1 VLVAKGNDVILD
13 KAYGSADLEWNVANT
28 VDTKFRIGSLTK
40 QFTAASV
47 ILLEERG
54 KIKISDPIRK
64 YLPDLPDA
72 WDKVT
77 VFHLLTHSSGIY
89 DYTSL
94 PSAEWMRLNPTHA
107 QLIDRI
113 KDKPLD
119 FAPGEKYS
127 YSNTGYH
134 VLGMLIEK
142 VSGQSYANFL
152 QDNIFTPLGMKDSG
166 YETEAAILPR
176 RAQGYL
182 LRNGELIHAPFLDM
196 TVPFAAG
203 GLYSTTHDLLAW
215 QKALFAGKVV
225 KRASF
230 EKMITPYK
238 DDYAFGLSVKSKD
251 GHRAIGHDGG
261 INGFTSKIITL
272 PDDGYTVIIL
282 NNAQGVTNSISDKL
296 ISMLFGKP
304 VILPSER
311 KEVSVNAKSLAR
323 FVGQYE
329 LQPNFVLQIDLDG
342 SVLTSQVTGQPK
354 NKLFAESPTNFFTR
368 NFDFQISF
376 VTEGDGPASA
386 LVLHEGGQDR
396 TAKRIP

>member
-1 VLVAKGNDVILD
+1 MRPTNRL
-13 KAYGSADLEWNVANT
+13 
-28 VDTKFRIGSLTK
+28 
-40 QFTAASV
+40 
-47 ILLEERG
+47 
-54 KIKISDPIRK
+54 
-64 YLPDLPDA
+64 
-72 WDKVT
+72 
-77 VFHLLTHSSGIY
+77 
-89 DYTSL
+89 SL
-94 PSAEWMRLNPTHA
+94 PPN
-107 QLIDRI
+107 IVI
-113 KDKPLD
+113 
-119 FAPGEKYS
+119 AP
-127 YSNTGYH
+127 H
-134 VLGMLIEK
+134 
-142 VSGQSYANFL
+142 
-152 QDNIFTPLGMKDSG
+152 
-166 YETEAAILPR
+166 

-296 ISMLFGKP
+296 ISVLFGKP

-323 FVGQYE
+323 YVGRYE

-342 SVLTSQVTGQPK
+342 SALTSQVTGQPK

-368 NFDFQISF
+368 NFDSQISF
-376 VTEGDGPASA
+376 VAEGDGPASA
-386 LVLHEGGQDR
+386 LLLQ
-396 TAKRIP
+396 